1 MTEQELLQ
9 ALRQIVSEEVGK
21 QLGPVKQEVSNVK
34 QDLSE
39 MRQDVS
45 NVRQDLSQVQEE
57 TSNVKQGLSEMRQ
70 ELSST
75 RALVAKIALKQENEV
90 LPKLQLLYE
99 NQSQIIDEHKA
110 MTNLERKVEVLEDEV
125 FALKTAFKELK
136 KA

>member
-1 MTEQELLQ
+1 MLDKNDLQ
-9 ALRQIVSEEVGK
+9 AIADLMDLKLKPVYSRLDQVNNKMEALEDSLQHVSV
-21 QLGPVKQEVSNVK
+21 V
-34 QDLSE
+34 
-39 MRQDVS
+39 
-45 NVRQDLSQVQEE
+45 
-57 TSNVKQGLSEMRQ
+57 
-70 ELSST
+70 
-75 RALVAKIALKQENEV
+75 QENEV